1 MIDSFAIN
9 LRKNNM
15 WLKLLSMGAKT
26 ATHIYQN
33 KQQTK
38 RLMSDAQR
46 VHAERMAKGE
56 IEYKAKVI
64 ESNDNG
70 YKDEFVLILV
80 SIPILLLGWS
90 VFSDNATIRDRI
102 DLFFEYFN
110 NLPYWYQA
118 IFIGVVSAIYGLKG
132 ADIMRKK

>member
-1 MIDSFAIN
+1 
-9 LRKNNM
+9 M

-56 IEYKAKVI
+56 LEYKAKVI

-70 YKDEFVLILV
+70 WKDEFVLVLV
-80 SIPILLLGWS
+80 SLPILLLGWS
-90 VFSDNATIRDRI
+90 VFSDDPEIRTKL
-102 DLFFEYFN
+102 DLFFEYFK
-110 NLPYWYQA
+110 NLPYWYQGLFLG
-118 IFIGVVSAIYGLKG
+118 ICGSIYGLRGIDLLKG
-132 ADIMRKK
+132 KK

>member
-1 MIDSFAIN
+1 
-9 LRKNNM
+9 M
-15 WLKLLSMGAKT
+15 WLNLLSLGVKTGAKL
-26 ATHIYQN
+26 YQN
-33 KQQTK
+33 KQRTK
-38 RLMSDAQR
+38 QLMSDAQML
-46 VHAERMAKGE
+46 HAEKMAKGD
-56 IEYKAKVI
+56 IEYKAKII

-70 YKDEFVLILV
+70 FKDEFVLILV

-90 VFSDNATIRDRI
+90 VFSDDPTISDLI
-102 DLFFEYFN
+102 DLFFEYFK

>member
-1 MIDSFAIN
+1 MRIS
-9 LRKNNM
+9 KGVKM
-15 WLKLLSMGAKT
+15 WFTLGKLALKTGAK
-26 ATHIYQN
+26 IYQN
-33 KQQTK
+33 KQRTK
-38 RLMSDAQR
+38 QLMSDAQMH
-46 VHAERMAKGE
+46 HAEQMAKGE

-70 YKDEFVLILV
+70 WKDEFVLVLV
-80 SIPILLLGWS
+80 SLPILLLGGS
-90 VFSDNATIRDRI
+90 VFSDDPTIRDRI
-102 DLFFEYFN
+102 DLFFEYFK

>member
-1 MIDSFAIN
+1 
-9 LRKNNM
+9 M
-15 WLKLLSMGAKT
+15 WLNLLSMGVKT
-26 ATHIYQN
+26 ASHIYQN

-56 IEYKAKVI
+56 LEYKAKII

-70 YKDEFVLILV
+70 YKDEFVLILI
-80 SIPILLLGWS
+80 SLPILILGYS
-90 VFSDNATIRDRI
+90 VFSDDLEIRNKLE
-102 DLFFEYFN
+102 LFFEYFN
-110 NLPYWYQA
+110 QLPYWYQA

>member
-1 MIDSFAIN
+1 
-9 LRKNNM
+9 M
-15 WLKLLSMGAKT
+15 WLSAIKLAVQAGS
-26 ATHIYQN
+26 HIYKN
-33 KQQTK
+33 KQRTK
-38 RLMSDAQR
+38 MLMADAQMH
-46 VHAERMAKGE
+46 HAEQMAKGE

-70 YKDEFVLILV
+70 FKDEFVLILV

-90 VFSDNATIRDRI
+90 VFSDDPTIRDRI
-102 DLFFEYFN
+102 DLFFEYFK

>member
-1 MIDSFAIN
+1 
-9 LRKNNM
+9 M
-15 WLKLLSMGAKT
+15 WLNLLSLGVKT
-26 ATHIYQN
+26 AGKIYQN
-33 KQQTK
+33 KQITK
-38 RLMSDAQR
+38 QLMSDAQMR
-46 VHAERMAKGE
+46 HAEQMAKGE
-56 IEYKAKVI
+56 IEYKAKII

-70 YKDEFVLILV
+70 WKDEFVLVLV
-80 SIPILLLGWS
+80 SIPILILGWS
-90 VFSDNATIRDRI
+90 IFSDDIEIRNKL

>member
-1 MIDSFAIN
+1 
-9 LRKNNM
+9 M
-15 WLKLLSMGAKT
+15 WLNILSMGVKT
-26 ATHIYQN
+26 ASHIYQN

-46 VHAERMAKGE
+46 VHAEKMAKGE
-56 IEYKAKVI
+56 LEYKAKVI

-70 YKDEFVLILV
+70 WKDEFVLVLVSLPILV
-80 SIPILLLGWS
+80 LVYSIFTDDIE
-90 VFSDNATIRDRI
+90 IRNKL
-102 DLFFEYFN
+102 DLFFEYFK